1 MEKRRLIS
9 LRSVLLQYLVRT
21 ALACLLVAVGWLLV
35 LMLWIQNG
43 ELFLPANQAAQA
55 CQKAAQDVLPG
66 MTAATFDETQL
77 DSLCRYALFAAPDS
91 SEVLA
96 TNMDAGHLQRA
107 MENQQG
113 KTRWHF
119 GYTQYYM
126 TSKLQDGTVC
136 LLQFDYAV
144 PYADP
149 ALRGVLPDMQTVH
162 CILGIL
168 LLVGAVVWST
178 HRTGRFL
185 TRETEKLT
193 AAAQA
198 VARKDLDSAVFSG
211 AKVREYESALQALQ
225 TMGDELTGSL
235 QKQWD
240 MEQRQREQIIQL
252 SHKLKTPLTII
263 EGNAEL
269 LAEDAL
275 TPEQREQVQA
285 MTAAFLREFGRIDVL
300 VCNAGI
306 ARQELFTD
314 ITEASW
320 REVMGVDLDGVFY
333 CAQAVLPD
341 MLHRKAGKI
350 ITLSSM
356 WGQVGASCEV
366 AYSTAKAGV
375 IGLTKALAKELGPS
389 GITVNCV
396 APGVIDTEM
405 NGNLPQDIKDEL
417 AEETPLERLGTPE
430 DVAQAV
436 WFLASSAGD
445 FFTGQILAPNGGLI
459 I

>member
-1 MEKRRLIS
+1 MGIVCRK
-9 LRSVLLQYLVRT
+9 
-21 ALACLLVAVGWLLV
+21 AKD
-35 LMLWIQNG
+35 
-43 ELFLPANQAAQA
+43 QA
-55 CQKAAQDVLPG
+55 
-66 MTAATFDETQL
+66 
-77 DSLCRYALFAAPDS
+77 
-91 SEVLA
+91 EVLA
-96 TNMDAGHLQRA
+96 EELAALGVPV
-107 MENQQG
+107 
-113 KTRWHF
+113 KV
-119 GYTQYYM
+119 Y
-126 TSKLQDGTVC
+126 VC
-136 LLQFDYAV
+136 D
-144 PYADP
+144 
-149 ALRGVLPDMQTVH
+149 
-162 CILGIL
+162 
-168 LLVGAVVWST
+168 
-178 HRTGRFL
+178 
-185 TRETEKLT
+185 
-193 AAAQA
+193 
-198 VARKDLDSAVFSG
+198 VA
-211 AKVREYESALQALQ
+211 
-225 TMGDELTGSL
+225 
-235 QKQWD
+235 
-240 MEQRQREQIIQL
+240 
-252 SHKLKTPLTII
+252 
-263 EGNAEL
+263 
-269 LAEDAL
+269 
-275 TPEQREQVQA
+275 QREQVQA

-314 ITEASW
+314 ITEAGW

-445 FFTGQILAPNGGLI
+445 FFTGQVLAPNGGLI

>member
-1 MEKRRLIS
+1 MSEPMTTTTNSVPKAALITGGSRGIGAACARLFARQGYGVGIVC
-9 LRSVLLQYLVRT
+9 RKAKDQAE
-21 ALACLLVAVGWLLV
+21 ALAKELAALGVPVKVYACDVA
-35 LMLWIQNG
+35 
-43 ELFLPANQAAQA
+43 
-55 CQKAAQDVLPG
+55 
-66 MTAATFDETQL
+66 
-77 DSLCRYALFAAPDS
+77 
-91 SEVLA
+91 
-96 TNMDAGHLQRA
+96 
-107 MENQQG
+107 
-113 KTRWHF
+113 
-119 GYTQYYM
+119 
-126 TSKLQDGTVC
+126 
-136 LLQFDYAV
+136 
-144 PYADP
+144 
-149 ALRGVLPDMQTVH
+149 
-162 CILGIL
+162 
-168 LLVGAVVWST
+168 
-178 HRTGRFL
+178 
-185 TRETEKLT
+185 
-193 AAAQA
+193 
-198 VARKDLDSAVFSG
+198 
-211 AKVREYESALQALQ
+211 
-225 TMGDELTGSL
+225 
-235 QKQWD
+235 
-240 MEQRQREQIIQL
+240 
-252 SHKLKTPLTII
+252 
-263 EGNAEL
+263 
-269 LAEDAL
+269 
-275 TPEQREQVQA
+275 QREQVQA

-445 FFTGQILAPNGGLI
+445 FFTGQVLAPNGGLI

>member
-1 MEKRRLIS
+1 MGIVCRKAKDQAEAMAEELA
-9 LRSVLLQYLVRT
+9 
-21 ALACLLVAVGWLLV
+21 ALGVPVKVYVCDVA
-35 LMLWIQNG
+35 
-43 ELFLPANQAAQA
+43 
-55 CQKAAQDVLPG
+55 
-66 MTAATFDETQL
+66 
-77 DSLCRYALFAAPDS
+77 
-91 SEVLA
+91 
-96 TNMDAGHLQRA
+96 
-107 MENQQG
+107 
-113 KTRWHF
+113 
-119 GYTQYYM
+119 
-126 TSKLQDGTVC
+126 
-136 LLQFDYAV
+136 
-144 PYADP
+144 
-149 ALRGVLPDMQTVH
+149 
-162 CILGIL
+162 
-168 LLVGAVVWST
+168 
-178 HRTGRFL
+178 
-185 TRETEKLT
+185 
-193 AAAQA
+193 
-198 VARKDLDSAVFSG
+198 
-211 AKVREYESALQALQ
+211 
-225 TMGDELTGSL
+225 
-235 QKQWD
+235 
-240 MEQRQREQIIQL
+240 
-252 SHKLKTPLTII
+252 
-263 EGNAEL
+263 
-269 LAEDAL
+269 
-275 TPEQREQVQA
+275 QREQVQA

-405 NGNLPQDIKDEL
+405 NGNLSQDIKDEL

-445 FFTGQILAPNGGLI
+445 FFTGQVLAPNGGFLI
-459 I
+459 

>member
-1 MEKRRLIS
+1 MPVK
-9 LRSVLLQYLVRT
+9 VYV
-21 ALACLLVAVGWLLV
+21 CDVA
-35 LMLWIQNG
+35 
-43 ELFLPANQAAQA
+43 
-55 CQKAAQDVLPG
+55 
-66 MTAATFDETQL
+66 
-77 DSLCRYALFAAPDS
+77 
-91 SEVLA
+91 
-96 TNMDAGHLQRA
+96 
-107 MENQQG
+107 
-113 KTRWHF
+113 
-119 GYTQYYM
+119 
-126 TSKLQDGTVC
+126 
-136 LLQFDYAV
+136 
-144 PYADP
+144 
-149 ALRGVLPDMQTVH
+149 
-162 CILGIL
+162 
-168 LLVGAVVWST
+168 
-178 HRTGRFL
+178 
-185 TRETEKLT
+185 
-193 AAAQA
+193 
-198 VARKDLDSAVFSG
+198 
-211 AKVREYESALQALQ
+211 
-225 TMGDELTGSL
+225 
-235 QKQWD
+235 
-240 MEQRQREQIIQL
+240 
-252 SHKLKTPLTII
+252 
-263 EGNAEL
+263 
-269 LAEDAL
+269 
-275 TPEQREQVQA
+275 QREQVQA

-314 ITEASW
+314 ITEAGW

-445 FFTGQILAPNGGLI
+445 FFTGQVLAPNGGLI

>member
-1 MEKRRLIS
+1 MWSCSASMSEPMTTTTNSVPKAALITGGSRGIGAACARLFAQQGYGVGIVCRKAKDQAEA
-9 LRSVLLQYLVRT
+9 LAEELT
-21 ALACLLVAVGWLLV
+21 ALGVPVKVYVCDVA
-35 LMLWIQNG
+35 
-43 ELFLPANQAAQA
+43 
-55 CQKAAQDVLPG
+55 
-66 MTAATFDETQL
+66 
-77 DSLCRYALFAAPDS
+77 
-91 SEVLA
+91 
-96 TNMDAGHLQRA
+96 
-107 MENQQG
+107 
-113 KTRWHF
+113 
-119 GYTQYYM
+119 
-126 TSKLQDGTVC
+126 
-136 LLQFDYAV
+136 
-144 PYADP
+144 
-149 ALRGVLPDMQTVH
+149 
-162 CILGIL
+162 
-168 LLVGAVVWST
+168 
-178 HRTGRFL
+178 
-185 TRETEKLT
+185 
-193 AAAQA
+193 
-198 VARKDLDSAVFSG
+198 
-211 AKVREYESALQALQ
+211 
-225 TMGDELTGSL
+225 
-235 QKQWD
+235 
-240 MEQRQREQIIQL
+240 
-252 SHKLKTPLTII
+252 
-263 EGNAEL
+263 
-269 LAEDAL
+269 
-275 TPEQREQVQA
+275 QREQVQA

-314 ITEASW
+314 ITEAGW

-405 NGNLPQDIKDEL
+405 NGNLSQDIKDEL

>member
-1 MEKRRLIS
+1 MWSCSASMSEPMTTTTNSVPKAALITGGSRGIGAACARLFA
-9 LRSVLLQYLVRT
+9 QQGYG
-21 ALACLLVAVGWLLV
+21 VGIV
-35 LMLWIQNG
+35 
-43 ELFLPANQAAQA
+43 
-55 CQKAAQDVLPG
+55 CQKAKD
-66 MTAATFDETQL
+66 
-77 DSLCRYALFAAPDS
+77 
-91 SEVLA
+91 
-96 TNMDAGHLQRA
+96 
-107 MENQQG
+107 
-113 KTRWHF
+113 
-119 GYTQYYM
+119 
-126 TSKLQDGTVC
+126 
-136 LLQFDYAV
+136 
-144 PYADP
+144 
-149 ALRGVLPDMQTVH
+149 
-162 CILGIL
+162 
-168 LLVGAVVWST
+168 
-178 HRTGRFL
+178 
-185 TRETEKLT
+185 
-193 AAAQA
+193 QA
-198 VARKDLDSAVFSG
+198 EA
-211 AKVREYESALQALQ
+211 
-225 TMGDELTGSL
+225 
-235 QKQWD
+235 
-240 MEQRQREQIIQL
+240 
-252 SHKLKTPLTII
+252 
-263 EGNAEL
+263 
-269 LAEDAL
+269 LAEELAAL
-275 TPEQREQVQA
+275 GVPVKVYVCDVAQREQVQA

-333 CAQAVLPD
+333 CAQAALPD

-445 FFTGQILAPNGGLI
+445 FFTGQVLAPNGGFLI
-459 I
+459 

>member
-1 MEKRRLIS
+1 MWSCSASMSEPMTTTTNSVPKAALITGGSRGIGAACARLFARQGYGVGIVC
-9 LRSVLLQYLVRT
+9 RKAKDQAE
-21 ALACLLVAVGWLLV
+21 ALAEELAALGVPVKVYVCDVA
-35 LMLWIQNG
+35 
-43 ELFLPANQAAQA
+43 
-55 CQKAAQDVLPG
+55 
-66 MTAATFDETQL
+66 
-77 DSLCRYALFAAPDS
+77 
-91 SEVLA
+91 
-96 TNMDAGHLQRA
+96 
-107 MENQQG
+107 
-113 KTRWHF
+113 
-119 GYTQYYM
+119 
-126 TSKLQDGTVC
+126 
-136 LLQFDYAV
+136 
-144 PYADP
+144 
-149 ALRGVLPDMQTVH
+149 
-162 CILGIL
+162 
-168 LLVGAVVWST
+168 
-178 HRTGRFL
+178 
-185 TRETEKLT
+185 
-193 AAAQA
+193 
-198 VARKDLDSAVFSG
+198 
-211 AKVREYESALQALQ
+211 
-225 TMGDELTGSL
+225 
-235 QKQWD
+235 
-240 MEQRQREQIIQL
+240 
-252 SHKLKTPLTII
+252 
-263 EGNAEL
+263 
-269 LAEDAL
+269 
-275 TPEQREQVQA
+275 QREQVQA

-314 ITEASW
+314 ITEAGW

-405 NGNLPQDIKDEL
+405 NGNLSQDIKDEL

-445 FFTGQILAPNGGLI
+445 FFTGQVLAPNGGLI

>member
-1 MEKRRLIS
+1 MNFKDKTIVITGASSGIGYALAYEFASRGARIVMGARSEDKLRSIAEDLAARGTQAVYEPTDVTREEDCRRL
-9 LRSVLLQYLVRT
+9 
-21 ALACLLVAVGWLLV
+21 VA
-35 LMLWIQNG
+35 
-43 ELFLPANQAAQA
+43 
-55 CQKAAQDVLPG
+55 KAV
-66 MTAATFDETQL
+66 
-77 DSLCRYALFAAPDS
+77 S
-91 SEVLA
+91 S
-96 TNMDAGHLQRA
+96 
-107 MENQQG
+107 
-113 KTRWHF
+113 
-119 GYTQYYM
+119 
-126 TSKLQDGTVC
+126 
-136 LLQFDYAV
+136 
-144 PYADP
+144 
-149 ALRGVLPDMQTVH
+149 
-162 CILGIL
+162 
-168 LLVGAVVWST
+168 
-178 HRTGRFL
+178 
-185 TRETEKLT
+185 
-193 AAAQA
+193 
-198 VARKDLDSAVFSG
+198 
-211 AKVREYESALQALQ
+211 
-225 TMGDELTGSL
+225 
-235 QKQWD
+235 
-240 MEQRQREQIIQL
+240 
-252 SHKLKTPLTII
+252 
-263 EGNAEL
+263 
-269 LAEDAL
+269 
-275 TPEQREQVQA
+275 
-285 MTAAFLREFGRIDVL
+285 FGRIDVL

-333 CAQAVLPD
+333 CAQAALPD

-436 WFLASSAGD
+436 WFLASPAGD
-445 FFTGQILAPNGGLI
+445 FFTGQVLAPNGGLI

>member
-1 MEKRRLIS
+1 MGI
-9 LRSVLLQYLVRT
+9 V
-21 ALACLLVAVGWLLV
+21 
-35 LMLWIQNG
+35 
-43 ELFLPANQAAQA
+43 
-55 CQKAAQDVLPG
+55 CQKAKD
-66 MTAATFDETQL
+66 
-77 DSLCRYALFAAPDS
+77 
-91 SEVLA
+91 
-96 TNMDAGHLQRA
+96 RA
-107 MENQQG
+107 E
-113 KTRWHF
+113 
-119 GYTQYYM
+119 
-126 TSKLQDGTVC
+126 
-136 LLQFDYAV
+136 A
-144 PYADP
+144 
-149 ALRGVLPDMQTVH
+149 
-162 CILGIL
+162 
-168 LLVGAVVWST
+168 
-178 HRTGRFL
+178 
-185 TRETEKLT
+185 
-193 AAAQA
+193 
-198 VARKDLDSAVFSG
+198 
-211 AKVREYESALQALQ
+211 
-225 TMGDELTGSL
+225 
-235 QKQWD
+235 
-240 MEQRQREQIIQL
+240 
-252 SHKLKTPLTII
+252 
-263 EGNAEL
+263 
-269 LAEDAL
+269 LAEELAAL
-275 TPEQREQVQA
+275 GVPVKVYVCDVAQREQVQA

-405 NGNLPQDIKDEL
+405 NGNLSQDIKDEL

-430 DVAQAV
+430 DVAQTV
-436 WFLASSAGD
+436 WFLASPAGD
-445 FFTGQILAPNGGLI
+445 FFTGQVLAPNGGLI

>member
-1 MEKRRLIS
+1 MGIVCRK
-9 LRSVLLQYLVRT
+9 
-21 ALACLLVAVGWLLV
+21 AKD
-35 LMLWIQNG
+35 
-43 ELFLPANQAAQA
+43 QA
-55 CQKAAQDVLPG
+55 
-66 MTAATFDETQL
+66 ET
-77 DSLCRYALFAAPDS
+77 
-91 SEVLA
+91 
-96 TNMDAGHLQRA
+96 
-107 MENQQG
+107 
-113 KTRWHF
+113 
-119 GYTQYYM
+119 
-126 TSKLQDGTVC
+126 
-136 LLQFDYAV
+136 
-144 PYADP
+144 
-149 ALRGVLPDMQTVH
+149 
-162 CILGIL
+162 
-168 LLVGAVVWST
+168 
-178 HRTGRFL
+178 
-185 TRETEKLT
+185 
-193 AAAQA
+193 
-198 VARKDLDSAVFSG
+198 
-211 AKVREYESALQALQ
+211 
-225 TMGDELTGSL
+225 
-235 QKQWD
+235 
-240 MEQRQREQIIQL
+240 
-252 SHKLKTPLTII
+252 
-263 EGNAEL
+263 
-269 LAEDAL
+269 LAEELAAL
-275 TPEQREQVQA
+275 GVPVKVYVCDVAQREQVQA

-314 ITEASW
+314 ITEAGW

-405 NGNLPQDIKDEL
+405 NGNLSQDIKDEL

-445 FFTGQILAPNGGLI
+445 FFTGQVLAPNGGFLI
-459 I
+459 

>member
-1 MEKRRLIS
+1 MTTTTNSVPKAALITGGSRGIGAACARLFARQGYGVGIVC
-9 LRSVLLQYLVRT
+9 RKAKDRAE
-21 ALACLLVAVGWLLV
+21 ALAEELAALGVPVKVYVCDVA
-35 LMLWIQNG
+35 
-43 ELFLPANQAAQA
+43 
-55 CQKAAQDVLPG
+55 
-66 MTAATFDETQL
+66 
-77 DSLCRYALFAAPDS
+77 
-91 SEVLA
+91 
-96 TNMDAGHLQRA
+96 
-107 MENQQG
+107 
-113 KTRWHF
+113 
-119 GYTQYYM
+119 
-126 TSKLQDGTVC
+126 
-136 LLQFDYAV
+136 
-144 PYADP
+144 
-149 ALRGVLPDMQTVH
+149 
-162 CILGIL
+162 
-168 LLVGAVVWST
+168 
-178 HRTGRFL
+178 
-185 TRETEKLT
+185 
-193 AAAQA
+193 
-198 VARKDLDSAVFSG
+198 
-211 AKVREYESALQALQ
+211 
-225 TMGDELTGSL
+225 
-235 QKQWD
+235 
-240 MEQRQREQIIQL
+240 
-252 SHKLKTPLTII
+252 
-263 EGNAEL
+263 
-269 LAEDAL
+269 
-275 TPEQREQVQA
+275 QREQVQA
-285 MTAAFLREFGRIDVL
+285 MTAAFLREFGRNDVL

-333 CAQAVLPD
+333 CAQAALPD

>member
-1 MEKRRLIS
+1 MGI
-9 LRSVLLQYLVRT
+9 V
-21 ALACLLVAVGWLLV
+21 
-35 LMLWIQNG
+35 
-43 ELFLPANQAAQA
+43 
-55 CQKAAQDVLPG
+55 CQKAKD
-66 MTAATFDETQL
+66 
-77 DSLCRYALFAAPDS
+77 
-91 SEVLA
+91 
-96 TNMDAGHLQRA
+96 RA
-107 MENQQG
+107 E
-113 KTRWHF
+113 
-119 GYTQYYM
+119 
-126 TSKLQDGTVC
+126 
-136 LLQFDYAV
+136 A
-144 PYADP
+144 
-149 ALRGVLPDMQTVH
+149 
-162 CILGIL
+162 
-168 LLVGAVVWST
+168 
-178 HRTGRFL
+178 
-185 TRETEKLT
+185 
-193 AAAQA
+193 
-198 VARKDLDSAVFSG
+198 
-211 AKVREYESALQALQ
+211 
-225 TMGDELTGSL
+225 
-235 QKQWD
+235 
-240 MEQRQREQIIQL
+240 
-252 SHKLKTPLTII
+252 
-263 EGNAEL
+263 
-269 LAEDAL
+269 LAEELAAL
-275 TPEQREQVQA
+275 GVPVKVYVCDVAQREQVQA

-405 NGNLPQDIKDEL
+405 NGNLSQDIKDEL

-445 FFTGQILAPNGGLI
+445 FFTGQVLAPNGGFLI
-459 I
+459 

>member
-1 MEKRRLIS
+1 MGIVCRKAKDQAEALAEE
-9 LRSVLLQYLVRT
+9 LT
-21 ALACLLVAVGWLLV
+21 ALGVPVKVYVCDVA
-35 LMLWIQNG
+35 
-43 ELFLPANQAAQA
+43 
-55 CQKAAQDVLPG
+55 
-66 MTAATFDETQL
+66 
-77 DSLCRYALFAAPDS
+77 
-91 SEVLA
+91 
-96 TNMDAGHLQRA
+96 
-107 MENQQG
+107 
-113 KTRWHF
+113 
-119 GYTQYYM
+119 
-126 TSKLQDGTVC
+126 
-136 LLQFDYAV
+136 
-144 PYADP
+144 
-149 ALRGVLPDMQTVH
+149 
-162 CILGIL
+162 
-168 LLVGAVVWST
+168 
-178 HRTGRFL
+178 
-185 TRETEKLT
+185 
-193 AAAQA
+193 
-198 VARKDLDSAVFSG
+198 
-211 AKVREYESALQALQ
+211 
-225 TMGDELTGSL
+225 
-235 QKQWD
+235 
-240 MEQRQREQIIQL
+240 
-252 SHKLKTPLTII
+252 
-263 EGNAEL
+263 
-269 LAEDAL
+269 
-275 TPEQREQVQA
+275 QREQVQA

-445 FFTGQILAPNGGLI
+445 FFTGQVLAPNGGLI

>member
-1 MEKRRLIS
+1 MG
-9 LRSVLLQYLVRT
+9 SVCRKAKARAE
-21 ALACLLVAVGWLLV
+21 ALAEELAALGVPVKVYVCDVA
-35 LMLWIQNG
+35 
-43 ELFLPANQAAQA
+43 
-55 CQKAAQDVLPG
+55 
-66 MTAATFDETQL
+66 
-77 DSLCRYALFAAPDS
+77 
-91 SEVLA
+91 
-96 TNMDAGHLQRA
+96 
-107 MENQQG
+107 
-113 KTRWHF
+113 
-119 GYTQYYM
+119 
-126 TSKLQDGTVC
+126 
-136 LLQFDYAV
+136 
-144 PYADP
+144 
-149 ALRGVLPDMQTVH
+149 
-162 CILGIL
+162 
-168 LLVGAVVWST
+168 
-178 HRTGRFL
+178 
-185 TRETEKLT
+185 
-193 AAAQA
+193 
-198 VARKDLDSAVFSG
+198 
-211 AKVREYESALQALQ
+211 
-225 TMGDELTGSL
+225 
-235 QKQWD
+235 
-240 MEQRQREQIIQL
+240 
-252 SHKLKTPLTII
+252 
-263 EGNAEL
+263 
-269 LAEDAL
+269 
-275 TPEQREQVQA
+275 QREQVQA

-333 CAQAVLPD
+333 CAQAALPD

-375 IGLTKALAKELGPS
+375 IGMTKALAKELGPS

-445 FFTGQILAPNGGLI
+445 FFTGQVLAPNGGLI

>member
-1 MEKRRLIS
+1 MGIVCRKAKDQAE
-9 LRSVLLQYLVRT
+9 
-21 ALACLLVAVGWLLV
+21 ALAEELAALGVPVKVYVCDVA
-35 LMLWIQNG
+35 
-43 ELFLPANQAAQA
+43 
-55 CQKAAQDVLPG
+55 
-66 MTAATFDETQL
+66 
-77 DSLCRYALFAAPDS
+77 
-91 SEVLA
+91 
-96 TNMDAGHLQRA
+96 
-107 MENQQG
+107 
-113 KTRWHF
+113 
-119 GYTQYYM
+119 
-126 TSKLQDGTVC
+126 
-136 LLQFDYAV
+136 
-144 PYADP
+144 
-149 ALRGVLPDMQTVH
+149 
-162 CILGIL
+162 
-168 LLVGAVVWST
+168 
-178 HRTGRFL
+178 
-185 TRETEKLT
+185 
-193 AAAQA
+193 
-198 VARKDLDSAVFSG
+198 
-211 AKVREYESALQALQ
+211 
-225 TMGDELTGSL
+225 
-235 QKQWD
+235 
-240 MEQRQREQIIQL
+240 
-252 SHKLKTPLTII
+252 
-263 EGNAEL
+263 
-269 LAEDAL
+269 
-275 TPEQREQVQA
+275 QREQVQA

-314 ITEASW
+314 ITEAGW

-436 WFLASSAGD
+436 WFLASSAGN
-445 FFTGQILAPNGGLI
+445 FFTGQVLAPNGGLI

>member
-1 MEKRRLIS
+1 MTNSVPKAALITGGSRGIGAACARLFAQQGYGVGIVC
-9 LRSVLLQYLVRT
+9 RKARDQAE
-21 ALACLLVAVGWLLV
+21 ALAEELAALGVPVKVYVCDVA
-35 LMLWIQNG
+35 
-43 ELFLPANQAAQA
+43 
-55 CQKAAQDVLPG
+55 
-66 MTAATFDETQL
+66 
-77 DSLCRYALFAAPDS
+77 
-91 SEVLA
+91 
-96 TNMDAGHLQRA
+96 
-107 MENQQG
+107 
-113 KTRWHF
+113 
-119 GYTQYYM
+119 
-126 TSKLQDGTVC
+126 
-136 LLQFDYAV
+136 
-144 PYADP
+144 
-149 ALRGVLPDMQTVH
+149 
-162 CILGIL
+162 
-168 LLVGAVVWST
+168 
-178 HRTGRFL
+178 
-185 TRETEKLT
+185 
-193 AAAQA
+193 
-198 VARKDLDSAVFSG
+198 
-211 AKVREYESALQALQ
+211 
-225 TMGDELTGSL
+225 
-235 QKQWD
+235 
-240 MEQRQREQIIQL
+240 
-252 SHKLKTPLTII
+252 
-263 EGNAEL
+263 
-269 LAEDAL
+269 
-275 TPEQREQVQA
+275 QREQVQA
-285 MTAAFLREFGRIDVL
+285 MTAAFLRDFGRIDVL

-405 NGNLPQDIKDEL
+405 NGNLSQDIKDEL

-445 FFTGQILAPNGGLI
+445 FFTGQVLAPNGGLI